1 MSSAANKDV
10 STLKAGLTLRCP
22 FCGQGKLYK
31 SYLKLDEACSIC
43 GEDFSHADPADG
55 PAVFVTFIVG
65 FLIIFSALLVE
76 VKYSP
81 PLWVHSVVWLPLALL
96 LPLILLP
103 ILKSIL
109 IAVQFRLKAAE
120 DRRSPV
126 DSGERNGE

>member
-43 GEDFSHADPADG
+43 GEDFSYADPADG

-65 FLIIFSALLVE
+65 FLIIFAALLVE

-81 PLWVHSVVWLPLALL
+81 PLWVHSVAWLPLALL

-109 IAVQFRLKAAE
+109 IAVQFRLKAVE

-126 DSGERNGE
+126 DHGERDGE